1 MLADMHTHSVYS
13 HDSVCPIEDMCEA
26 QLKNGTAVAA
36 VTDHADI
43 FSYNDYDIFE
53 PIKKAYDTVK
63 ELNKKYDGKILILS
77 GVEIGEG
84 AWFPQVRKKMEK
96 LVDYDVIIGSVHCVK
111 YKELTMPYSGIDFSE
126 LSENTIYAFLDA
138 YFDDVTEMTETADFD
153 ILAHLTCPIRY
164 ITGKY
169 KIKIDM
175 EGFKT
180 KIDNILKKIIKQ
192 NIALEVN
199 TSGYDMLNDFFPSYE
214 IIKRYHDMGG
224 ELLTL
229 GSDAHIAQNASKNFE
244 KAISFIKETGFKRLY
259 YYQDRKPVA
268 YEF

>member
-13 HDSVCPIEDMCEA
+13 HDSVCPIEDMCAE
-26 QLKNGTAVAA
+26 QLKNGTRITA

-43 FSYNDYDIFE
+43 FSYNEYDIFE
-53 PIKKAYDTVK
+53 PIKNAHNAIKV
-63 ELNKKYDGKILILS
+63 LNKKYDGEILILS

-84 AWFPQVRKKMEK
+84 TWFPQIRKKMEA

-111 YKELTMPYSGIDFSE
+111 YKQLTMPYSAIDFSE
-126 LSENTIYAFLDA
+126 LPENTIYEFLDA

-164 ITGKY
+164 ISGKY
-169 KIKIDM
+169 KIKLNM
-175 EGFKT
+175 ESFKS

-199 TSGYDMLNDFFPSYE
+199 TSGYDMLNDFLPSCA
-214 IIKRYHDMGG
+214 IIKRYHDLGG

-244 KAISFIKETGFKRLY
+244 KAISFIKETGFKHLY
-259 YYQDRKPVA
+259 YYQNRKPVA